1 MKYGVIIGRFQ
12 PFHKGHEY
20 VVKSIIERG
29 YKPFIF
35 IGFPNV
41 KNEKNPLSFERRKEL
56 IEMIFD
62 DVIIE
67 PLEDNPNWDIWYEG
81 IIKKLKKHVGN
92 LEEVTFFIHIKPNDL
107 DTFTFKGK
115 KYKNVH
121 YVKIF
126 EDEGFEVIN
135 LQNSF

>member
-1 MKYGVIIGRFQ
+1 
-12 PFHKGHEY
+12 
-20 VVKSIIERG
+20 
-29 YKPFIF
+29 
-35 IGFPNV
+35 
-41 KNEKNPLSFERRKEL
+41 
-56 IEMIFD
+56 MIFD